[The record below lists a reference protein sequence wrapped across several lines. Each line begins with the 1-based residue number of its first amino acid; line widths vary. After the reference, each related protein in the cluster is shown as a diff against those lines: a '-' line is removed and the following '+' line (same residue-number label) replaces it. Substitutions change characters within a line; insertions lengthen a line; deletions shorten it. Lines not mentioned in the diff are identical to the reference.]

1 MRIAHLAKY
10 TFHRMGGIERH
21 VGILTRALVARGHDV
36 TVFCYDP
43 SRLST
48 PRLIDGVHVEPIPT
62 LASISSQSI
71 APRLISR
78 CRALARERP
87 FDIVHQHWPDPFA
100 HLAATL
106 IPGQPAHVVS
116 WHCDIVRQRLLRP
129 IYRAIAPKLLAK
141 PDALIG
147 ATLAHLRS
155 DQIPCFA
162 PPERR
167 HVIPY
172 SIDITPFTT
181 STAQLQATA
190 ELRKQYGGG
199 PLIFSLGRHV
209 YYKGFEVLIRAMAHV
224 PATLLLGGEGPL
236 TSQLRQLSN
245 AANARV
251 HFLGMIPESELPL
264 YYHAADVYCLPSI
277 AQTEAFGLVQAEAMA
292 CQKPLV
298 NTDLHNGVNE
308 LAPNNLCAI
317 TVPPNDELALADAL
331 NRLIQNPTLAARL
344 GAAGYERISTQYTV
358 TAMVDAVTI
367 LYNELLRSRRS
378 GRERGG
384 NSKMA

>member
-1 MRIAHLAKY
+1 
-10 TFHRMGGIERH
+10 MGGMERH
-21 VGILTRALVARGHDV
+21 VGILTRALAARGHDV

-43 SRLST
+43 SGLNT
-48 PRLIDGVHVEPIPT
+48 PRIIDGVHVEPVPT

-71 APRLISR
+71 APRLVSR
-78 CRALARERP
+78 CIALARERP

-100 HLAATL
+100 HVAATL
-106 IPGQPAHVVS
+106 IPGRPAHVVS
-116 WHCDIVRQRLLRP
+116 WHSDIVRQRLLRP
-129 IYRAIAPKLLAK
+129 FYRAIAPTLLVT

-155 DQIPCFA
+155 KQIPRFA
-162 PPERR
+162 PPERC

-181 STAQLQATA
+181 SAAQLQATA
-190 ELRKQYGGG
+190 EIRKQYGG

-236 TSQLRQLSN
+236 TPQLRQLSK
-245 AANARV
+245 ATRARV
-251 HFLGMIPESELPL
+251 HFLGVIPESELPL
-264 YYHAADVYCLPSI
+264 YYHAADIFCLPSI

-292 CQKPLV
+292 CGKPLV
-298 NTDLHNGVNE
+298 NTNLQNGVNE

-317 TVPPNDELALADAL
+317 TVPPRDELALSNAL
-331 NRLIQNPTLAARL
+331 SRLIENPILAARF

-358 TAMVDAVTI
+358 AVMVDKIIGVYEV
-367 LYNELLRSRRS
+367 LQRF
-378 GRERGG
+378 RGSFRG
-384 NSKMA
+384 NR

>member
-1 MRIAHLAKY
+1 
-10 TFHRMGGIERH
+10 MGGMERH
-21 VGILTRALVARGHDV
+21 IGILTRALAARGHDV

-43 SRLST
+43 SGLTS
-48 PRLIDGVHVEPIPT
+48 PRLVDGVHVEPIPT

-71 APRLISR
+71 APQLIRR
-78 CRALARERP
+78 CRELARERP

-100 HLAATL
+100 HVAATL
-106 IPGQPAHVVS
+106 IPGRPAHVVS

-129 IYRAIAPKLLAK
+129 IYRAIAPRLLVK

-147 ATLAHLRS
+147 ATLAHLQS
-155 DQIPCFA
+155 EQIPCFA
-162 PPERR
+162 PPERC

-172 SIDITPFTT
+172 SIDITPFTL
-181 STAQLQATA
+181 STAQLKATA

-245 AANARV
+245 ATNARV
-251 HFLGMIPESELPL
+251 FFLGKIPESELPL
-264 YYHAADVYCLPSI
+264 YYHAADIFCLPSI

-292 CQKPLV
+292 CGKPLV
-298 NTDLHNGVNE
+298 NTNLQNGVNE
-308 LAPNNLCAI
+308 LAPDTVCAI
-317 TVPPNDELALADAL
+317 TVPPHDELALANAL
-331 NRLIQNPTLAARL
+331 TRLIENPTLAARL

-358 TAMVDAVTI
+358 TTMVDHLIT
-367 LYNELLRSRRS
+367 LYDALVHSRQQD
-378 GRERGG
+378 
-384 NSKMA
+384 AAITHAPH

>member
-1 MRIAHLAKY
+1 MRIAHFAKY
-10 TFHRMGGIERH
+10 TFHRMGGMERH
-21 VGILTRALVARGHDV
+21 VSTLTRALAARGHDV

-43 SRLST
+43 SGLNT

-62 LASISSQSI
+62 LVSISSQSI

-100 HLAATL
+100 HVAATL
-106 IPGQPAHVVS
+106 IPGRPVHVVS
-116 WHCDIVRQRLLRP
+116 WHSDIVRQRLVRP
-129 IYRAIAPKLLAK
+129 FYRAIAPKLLVK

-155 DQIPCFA
+155 EQIPCFA
-162 PPERR
+162 PPERC

-172 SIDITPFTT
+172 SIDITPFTNT
-181 STAQLQATA
+181 TAQLATIA
-190 ELRKQYGGG
+190 QLRKQHGDG

-236 TSQLRQLSN
+236 TPQLRQLSK
-245 AANARV
+245 ATNARV
-251 HFLGMIPESELPL
+251 HFLGMIPESELPNF
-264 YYHAADVYCLPSI
+264 YHAADVFCLPSI

-292 CQKPLV
+292 CRKPLV

-308 LAPNNLCAI
+308 LAPHNVCAI
-317 TVPPNDELALADAL
+317 TVPPNNELALASAL
-331 NRLIQNPTLAARL
+331 NRLIENPTLAARL
-344 GAAGYERISTQYTV
+344 GTAGYERISTHYTIA
-358 TAMVDAVTI
+358 AMVDKITI
-367 LYNELLRSRRS
+367 LYETLQQSC
-378 GRERGG
+378 
-384 NSKMA
+384 